1 MADNLKAIKGLAS
14 DYAYEVLYNKIISID
29 LAPGTSVSPTQLSK
43 NLGISRT
50 PIQRACTKLA
60 ENGLLEVLPQRGSY
74 VSLINI
80 NRVYESFYMR
90 NLLEQAAIQQVCGL
104 NDRNKVAFLL
114 EQNIYNQRKALE
126 HNLYEKYFEYD
137 NNFHHIIY
145 NAANM
150 LYIEQAMAQVSLDQN
165 RIRQLKIL
173 SNIRID
179 PTLNEHQKILDSIKS
194 GDADAASFN
203 IYVHISKFAEDT
215 ISIHEKYP
223 DYFSN
228 WKSAQD
234 IKPSLQK
241 QNFYGFG
248 K

>member
-1 MADNLKAIKGLAS
+1 MADSIKAIKGLAS
-14 DYAYEVLYNKIISID
+14 DYVYKILYDKIISIN
-29 LAPGTSVSPTQLSK
+29 LAPGTNVSPTQLSK
-43 NLGISRT
+43 DLGISRT

-90 NLLEQAAIQQVCGL
+90 NLLEQAAIQQVCAL
-104 NDRNKVAFLL
+104 LDRNNVAFSL

-126 HNLYEKYFEYD
+126 HNLYEKYFKYD

-145 NAANM
+145 AAADM

-173 SNIRID
+173 SNIRAD
-179 PTLNEHQKILDSIKS
+179 PTLDEHQKILESIKS
-194 GDADAASFN
+194 GDADSASFN
-203 IYVHISKFAEDT
+203 IYTHISKFAEDT
-215 ISIHEKYP
+215 IAIHKKYP

-228 WKSAQD
+228 WKNDSD
-234 IKPSLQK
+234 IKPGLHK
-241 QNFYGFG
+241 QNFYSFNQ
-248 K
+248 